1 MGMLDTG
8 DALRSAQDPRREAAK
23 ALETLVLKQLVAS
36 SGAFKGGEAA
46 GSQVWSDVFAE
57 AIAASVSESGGLGLS
72 STLEA
77 ALPSLPELPPTS
89 PGAVLPLAHGGTVTS
104 GFGERVDPFTHQ
116 ARRHDGVDLAAPE
129 GTPILAAADGV
140 VVSAGPRGGYGNA
153 VEVSHADGT
162 TSLYAHAH
170 EVLVHPGQRVRAG
183 EEVATVGSTGRST
196 GNHLHFEVR
205 RGGHAVDPR
214 VILKKYGA
222 RVEAPGEHPPGEES
236 P

>member
-1 MGMLDTG
+1 MGMLDAH
-8 DALRSAQDPRREAAK
+8 DALRTASDPRREASK

-57 AIAASVSESGGLGLS
+57 AIAQAVTDSGGLGLAT
-72 STLEA
+72 TLES
-77 ALPSLPELPPTS
+77 SLPALPPTS
-89 PGAVLPLAHGGTVTS
+89 PGAVLAQGGTVTS
-104 GFGERVDPFTHQ
+104 GFGTRVDPFTHQ
-116 ARRHDGVDLAAPE
+116 ARQHDGVDLAAPE

-153 VEVSHADGT
+153 VEVAHPDGT
-162 TSLYAHAH
+162 TSLYAHAR
-170 EVLVHPGQRVRAG
+170 EVTVHPGQRVRAG
-183 EEVATVGSTGRST
+183 DELATVGSTGRST
-196 GNHLHFEVR
+196 GNHLHFELR

-214 VILKKYGA
+214 VILKKYGG
-222 RVEAPGEHPPGEES
+222 RVEGAGEHQPGEES